1 MENNVNSQPKK
12 DKLPT
17 WVIVLIVLVM
27 LGFFTLPI
35 VGIVAAVTIPTLVN
49 NTEKARNRMILKK
62 SVSTLQQ
69 AMLISEVMNDKTY
82 SNPND
87 VWNKAIKEQL
97 VNLKDQGNVITL
109 ADGTGLK
116 FQKISSTCNKAP
128 ADVDISEKTACGVI
142 TIYANGYDKTQ
153 TKLPVDGRVSGQFTV
168 LLYSNK
174 VKPVYNSME
183 YKILNNLDKY

>member
-1 MENNVNSQPKK
+1 MENNVNPQPKK
-12 DKLPT
+12 DKFPT
-17 WVIVLIVLVM
+17 WVIVLIVLVG

-35 VGIVAAVTIPTLVN
+35 VGIVAAMTIPTLVN
-49 NTEKARNRMILKK
+49 NTDKARNRMILKK

-97 VNLKDQGNVITL
+97 VNLKDQGDVITL

-142 TIYANGYDKTQ
+142 TIYANGYAKTQ